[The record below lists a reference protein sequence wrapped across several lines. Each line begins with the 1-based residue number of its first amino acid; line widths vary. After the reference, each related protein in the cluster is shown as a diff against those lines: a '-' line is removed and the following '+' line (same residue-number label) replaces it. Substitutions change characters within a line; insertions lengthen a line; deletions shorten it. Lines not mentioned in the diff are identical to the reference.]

1 MEQSPSARPVAER
14 SFPVE
19 WRDLDANA
27 HMMNTAYSG
36 LASELRSDLLQFAG
50 IPVSQ
55 RLQPRVDLEEI
66 RYLREL
72 QGGDS
77 LRLSLALLELLPDCE
92 TALCTQELLHP
103 SGRAAAELR
112 FRWRFQH
119 LPEDQRARL
128 SAALS
133 ALPRSRLEFQC
144 EAPPTVELR
153 PEDTARRAEFRRA
166 FEVRW
171 ADVDAAWLIRS
182 TALSQ
187 ACAHWRFVALSKAGY
202 GAKAFQDLG
211 MGPIILREELHRL
224 DAIGLDDRADLNFLC
239 AGLSPQGSRWRVR
252 HEIRAKEKTAA
263 ILTIDGAWLNL
274 SSRRTTNPPRELLG
288 LLEGL
293 PRTVDFQQLRGR

>member
-1 MEQSPSARPVAER
+1 MEQSPTARPAAER
-14 SFPVE
+14 FFQVE

-36 LASELRSDLLQFAG
+36 LASELRGDLHQFAG
-50 IPVSQ
+50 IPASQ
-55 RLQPRVDLEEI
+55 RLQPRIDLEEI
-66 RYLREL
+66 RYLKEL

-77 LRLSLALLELLPDCE
+77 LRISLSLIELSPDTG
-92 TALCTQELLHP
+92 TALCAQELLHA

-112 FRWRFQH
+112 FRWRFSL

-128 SAALS
+128 TAALE
-133 ALPRSRLEFQC
+133 ALPRSQLEFNPD
-144 EAPPTVELR
+144 PPPPVELR
-153 PEDTARRAEFRRA
+153 PGEEARRAEFRRA
-166 FEVRW
+166 FELRW
-171 ADVDAAWLIRS
+171 ADVDAAWQSRS

-187 ACAHWRFVALSKAGY
+187 ACAHWRFVALSQAGF

-224 DAIGLDDRADLNFLC
+224 DALGLDDRADLNFLC

-252 HEIRAKEKTAA
+252 HEIRANEKTAA

-274 SSRRTTNPPRELLG
+274 SSRRTTNPPKELLG
-288 LLEGL
+288 LLESL
-293 PRTVDFQQLRGR
+293 PRTIDFQQLRGR